1 MLGIGLPEL
10 QVAFFLILLVAV
22 IEWWRLRHA
31 GPNLVLREFRV
42 GSAETTGEFLYILG
56 RRSGIIAWLLT
67 LFGLHAQTS
76 FSVTDD
82 EVARETVGPSGFE
95 SLYAPL
101 SEITA
106 SRCSYYRAFWVLVL
120 SLAFYLYGLIT
131 LLLAVIQ
138 SNDYQ
143 RQRALA
149 AASDILWPC
158 LVCGTAC
165 YVWYTLSKRVLISV
179 TARGDVGLGISFKR
193 SIIEN
198 VGVELKK
205 AVAAVDLMNARILA
219 KSAGN

>member
-1 MLGIGLPEL
+1 VFGISFSEL
-10 QVAFFLILLVAV
+10 QVAFSLILLVAV

-42 GSAETTGEFLYILG
+42 GSAESTGEFLYILG
-56 RRSGIIAWLLT
+56 RRSGIVAWLLV

-120 SLAFYLYGLIT
+120 SLAFYLYGLIM
-131 LLLAVIQ
+131 LLLAMIQ

-149 AASDILWPC
+149 AASDILWLC

-165 YVWYTLSKRVLISV
+165 YLWYALSKRVLISV
-179 TARGDVGLGISFKR
+179 TARGDVGLGVSFKR
-193 SIIEN
+193 GIIGN
-198 VGVELKK
+198 VGIELRK

-219 KSAGN
+219 KSRGN